1 MYIIILFSE
10 WLRLKNN
17 IWIWL
22 CLNFKI
28 DIYDQIFKLNFLVK
42 YYIKW
47 NTLVFYLFV
56 NLWQKKNNVTV
67 LI

>member
-1 MYIIILFSE
+1 MKIIKCILLFFSE

-56 NLWQKKNNVTV
+56 NLWQKK
-67 LI
+67 